1 MKINEGYVEEES
13 LEVNRRIIL
22 WESKSP
28 YNKMVNR
35 KTYWVV
41 RVNLSS
47 RGFSPFIRYVNST
60 TPMIFTDSLTAP
72 NHSRALPGV
81 SKLVFAWR
89 VTLRSCL
96 TFSFLYEKND
106 ATPSLTFRMH
116 VRVFRSWM
124 SSSLRQTNL
133 LHTYESIDTSGEG
146 TRQEANQNTAFALSL
161 SSCMVSRVQ
170 KPDNTMKWKTVQNP
184 PEGSF
189 EHFLLLYPRNAQL
202 FSPVPYAISYHVTL
216 PGINPPSYQEKR
228 PEFEN
233 TRYCSVLTIYM
244 MKSRMTGTPPTG
256 SWENSSY
263 LT

>member
-28 YNKMVNR
+28 YNKEFNR

-161 SSCMVSRVQ
+161 PSCMVSRVQ
-170 KPDNTMKWKTVQNP
+170 KPDNAMKWKTVQHP
-184 PEGSF
+184 PEGRF
-189 EHFLLLYPRNAQL
+189 EYFYCCIPGTRSYSPQSLMPFPTTWLSQGSIRHRIKKSDLNLRILGIVLYWR
-202 FSPVPYAISYHVTL
+202 STWW
-216 PGINPPSYQEKR
+216 NPEWQER
-228 PEFEN
+228 PQREVGKIPH
-233 TRYCSVLTIYM
+233 T
-244 MKSRMTGTPPTG
+244 
-256 SWENSSY
+256 
-263 LT
+263 